1 MKKIINSVDREYQ
14 PVETQNLVLDAV
26 PTVNSFNG
34 VTSDAVARAI
44 AGASGEVPQVL
55 EGDNGKI
62 LTAVYDEGGPAVE
75 WAEGGTGLPEFTA
88 ADEGKVLGV
97 VVSGEE
103 QTADIEW
110 IEPQGAAVVEVQYST
125 AAAMFNTV
133 KDAYL
138 AGQDVIIKKP
148 TSLHRYV
155 SIFQLIG
162 VRRAVDPET
171 GYRTGDPDQF
181 LFGAVDESGEN
192 ATRHMCNCVVT
203 LTASELSYV
212 ETPILPSYPYNN
224 ASYAGKVLRINDSS
238 SSPAPEWA
246 TVNEVPA
253 IESTNDGMVLKAV
266 YNSGDPYAEWQPAGG
281 GETPL
286 PALPNS
292 YCLRFEFTES
302 DFDPSQGMSTF
313 DWHQVQVSGRNIWD
327 LYLTD
332 YNLSQKFFYTFGYTH
347 PCAIIDGML
356 DMSAVEDTD
365 WVSRSMSGMFYGC
378 DGLTSAKFSMK
389 FTGNY
394 TIDFRQM
401 FIEDARL
408 ETVDIYI
415 DSANAVTGSVAEM
428 FNRCFALK
436 SVKFNRLRA
445 DVYHNGLSNTFSGC
459 QYLDTIE
466 GLYVTGTLADPY
478 DSLVITNAFNSCRK
492 LTSVDSI
499 FSAGGPVYVKSP
511 SNAFYNCNSLKS
523 IPVFVIR
530 DSNADAQYM
539 FQDCSQLRSAH
550 VVMDTVAT
558 ASGMFAGCSSL
569 TDVDIGTPSAL
580 VSADSMFSACTSL
593 MKCPKISGSAVL
605 DNVDSTF
612 SGMRNVSDDSAAT
625 EYTALSGIASITS
638 HSGTFSNTGA
648 NTVAGTAALANI
660 PSSWGGTGA

>member
-1 MKKIINSVDREYQ
+1 MAFWKKLNNTDAV
-14 PVETQNLVLDAV
+14 PVLKDEMVLDTT
-26 PTVNSFNG
+26 PTVNSTNP
-34 VTSDAVARAI
+34 VTSDGIARAI
-44 AGASGEVPQVL
+44 AGASGEVPVVT
-55 EGDNGKI
+55 ENDNGKV

-75 WAEGGTGLPEFTA
+75 WAEGGSGLPEYTA

-97 VVSGEE
+97 VVSGVE

-110 IEPQGAAVVEVQYST
+110 IEPQGAAVVEVKYSS
-125 AAAMFNTV
+125 AATMFDTV

-138 AGQDVIIKKP
+138 AGQDVIIRKP
-148 TSLHRYV
+148 SSVHRYE

-181 LFGAVDESGEN
+181 LFGAVDTSNEN
-192 ATRHMCNCVVT
+192 ANRHLCNCVVT
-203 LTASELSYV
+203 LDASTLSYV
-212 ETPILPSYPYNN
+212 ETPILPSYS
-224 ASYAGKVLRINDSS
+224 ASNAGKVLRISDSS
-238 SSPAPEWA
+238 SHAPEWA

-292 YCLRFEFTES
+292 YCLRVEFSES
-302 DFDPSQGMSTF
+302 DFDPSQGMSSF

-327 LYLTD
+327 LYLSD
-332 YNLSQKFFYTFGYTH
+332 YNLSQKFFYVFGNSH

-356 DMSAVEDTD
+356 DMSAVEETD
-365 WVSRSMSGMFYGC
+365 WASRSMSGMFYGC

-408 ETVDIYI
+408 ETVDLYI
-415 DSANAVTGSVAEM
+415 DSTNAVTGSVSEM
-428 FNRCFALK
+428 FNRCYALK

-445 DVYHNGLSNTFSGC
+445 DVYHNGLSNTFAGC

-478 DSLVITNAFNSCRK
+478 DSIVITNAFNQCRK
-492 LTSVDSI
+492 LASVDSI
-499 FSAGGPVYVKSP
+499 FNAGGPVYVKSP
-511 SNAFYNCNSLKS
+511 SNAFYDCNSLKS
-523 IPVFVIR
+523 VPLFVIR

-539 FQDCSQLRSAH
+539 FQGCSQLRSAH

-558 ASGMFAGCSSL
+558 ASGMFSGCSSL

-580 VSADSMFSACTSL
+580 VTADSMFSGCASL

-605 DNVDSTF
+605 DNVDAAF

-638 HSGTFSNTGA
+638 HSGTFSGTGA
-648 NTVAGTAALANI
+648 NTVAGAAALATI
-660 PSSWGGTGA
+660 PSSWGGTGT